1 MLIIKAPTAYH
12 SMTELGLGSE
22 ATWKKFQLP
31 LTSYASNVAASA
43 YKLLATFENCTIGHT
58 ALKICDTE
66 LRNFQLLRLGIS
78 LREEMEIIS
87 LRSPTSTVYTPVTQS
102 SKFTAPGPPLD
113 HAS

>member
-66 LRNFQLLRLGIS
+66 LRNFQLLRLGI
-78 LREEMEIIS
+78 RPHEEMEIS
-87 LRSPTSTVYTPVTQS
+87 LRSPTSTVHTPVTQS
-102 SKFTAPGPPLD
+102 SKFTAPGPPLG